1 MSTAGKSYEAWKE
14 SLKQAEAEGDEDWSE
29 ELSAASGPVLRRP
42 GAMESNG
49 MGALLVSVGLLIASA
64 VVLLPNFKHLTV
76 GKRTVGIVVGHRN
89 YDLSGSVRAPVVR
102 YSSPGGVYDVLGSL
116 PAARSIYP
124 TGKEVSVLYLPNEPH
139 NAVIADLVQ
148 LFLIPMVVG
157 GLGLACLTGTAG
169 FMFWTVRNEV
179 RASVICHRQFTDQP
193 LAVNDPASNDDA
205 EDLDRQREHH
215 AAHAGILPASENA
228 PPV

>member
-1 MSTAGKSYEAWKE
+1 MSTAGKSYEDWKE
-14 SLKQAEAEGDEDWSE
+14 SLKQAEAEGDEEWSE
-29 ELSAASGPVLRRP
+29 ELSRASGPVLRRP

-64 VVLLPNFKHLTV
+64 VVLLPKFKHLTV

-89 YDLSGSVRAPVVR
+89 YDSSGSVRAPVVR
-102 YSSPGGVYDVLGSL
+102 YSSPGGAYDVLGSL

-124 TGKEVSVLYLPNEPH
+124 TGKEVSVLYLPNDPH

-148 LFLIPMVVG
+148 LFLIPTVVG
-157 GLGLACLTGTAG
+157 GLGLVCLMGTAG

-179 RASVICHRQFTDQP
+179 RASTSVVTRHRQFAIADQP

-205 EDLDRQREHH
+205 EDPNRQREHH
-215 AAHAGILPASENA
+215 AVAQG
-228 PPV
+228 